1 MASQR
6 IFNMFTLS
14 ETLEDSHEL
23 TDMYYQAIKECPFDR
38 TKDLSD
44 WADSKI
50 LFDMVTN
57 HFMTEVGQDMEIQER
72 RINIKDPDPTVSD
85 DLNSYLVVEL
95 VIAGASGRLRLI
107 LNYPV
112 NY

>member
-1 MASQR
+1 ML
-6 IFNMFTLS
+6 TLN

-23 TDMYYQAIKECPFDR
+23 ADMYYQAIKECPFGR
-38 TKDLSD
+38 TKELAD
-44 WADSKI
+44 WADSKV
-50 LFDMVTN
+50 LFDMVIN

-95 VIAGASGRLRLI
+95 VMGNTSGRVRLI
-107 LNYPV
+107 LNFPV
-112 NY
+112 KY